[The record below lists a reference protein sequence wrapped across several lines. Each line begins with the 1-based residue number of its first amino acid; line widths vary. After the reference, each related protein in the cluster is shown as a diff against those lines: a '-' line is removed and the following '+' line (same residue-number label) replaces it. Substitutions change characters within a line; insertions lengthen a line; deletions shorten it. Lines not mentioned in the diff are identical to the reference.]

1 MKKPCLV
8 RGFFVR
14 LSRIWNSGII
24 ATVFN
29 LWYLA
34 MVMRPAVRNRSIMLI
49 VFSVVQ
55 WLFMRYILANNLFNL
70 DTNDRIVYFCL
81 SSILGAL
88 LIFVGLIY
96 MVLKG
101 NPDKD
106 L

>member
-1 MKKPCLV
+1 M
-8 RGFFVR
+8 
-14 LSRIWNSGII
+14 
-24 ATVFN
+24 A
-29 LWYLA
+29 
-34 MVMRPAVRNRSIMLI
+34 MRPAVRNRSIMLI

-70 DTNDRIVYFCL
+70 DTNERIVYFCL

-101 NPDKD
+101 NPDKEV
-106 L
+106 

>member
-1 MKKPCLV
+1 M
-8 RGFFVR
+8 
-14 LSRIWNSGII
+14 
-24 ATVFN
+24 A
-29 LWYLA
+29 
-34 MVMRPAVRNRSIMLI
+34 MRPAVRNRSIMLI

-70 DTNDRIVYFCL
+70 DTNDRIVYFWL

>member
-1 MKKPCLV
+1 M
-8 RGFFVR
+8 
-14 LSRIWNSGII
+14 
-24 ATVFN
+24 A
-29 LWYLA
+29 
-34 MVMRPAVRNRSIMLI
+34 MRPAVRNRSIMLI
-49 VFSVVQ
+49 VSSVVQ

>member
-1 MKKPCLV
+1 M
-8 RGFFVR
+8 
-14 LSRIWNSGII
+14 
-24 ATVFN
+24 A
-29 LWYLA
+29 
-34 MVMRPAVRNRSIMLI
+34 MRPAVRNRSIMLI

-70 DTNDRIVYFCL
+70 DTYDRIVYFCL

-88 LIFVGLIY
+88 AIFVALMY

-106 L
+106 

>member
-1 MKKPCLV
+1 M
-8 RGFFVR
+8 
-14 LSRIWNSGII
+14 
-24 ATVFN
+24 A
-29 LWYLA
+29 
-34 MVMRPAVRNRSIMLI
+34 MRPAVRNRGIMLI

-88 LIFVGLIY
+88 VIFVGLIY

>member
-1 MKKPCLV
+1 M
-8 RGFFVR
+8 
-14 LSRIWNSGII
+14 
-24 ATVFN
+24 A
-29 LWYLA
+29 
-34 MVMRPAVRNRSIMLI
+34 MRPAVRNRSIMLI

-96 MVLKG
+96 MVLKV
-101 NPDKD
+101 NPDQES
-106 L
+106 

>member
-1 MKKPCLV
+1 M
-8 RGFFVR
+8 
-14 LSRIWNSGII
+14 
-24 ATVFN
+24 A
-29 LWYLA
+29 
-34 MVMRPAVRNRSIMLI
+34 MRPAVRNRSIMLI

-55 WLFMRYILANNLFNL
+55 WLFMRYIHANNLFNL
-70 DTNDRIVYFCL
+70 DTNERIVYFCL

>member
-1 MKKPCLV
+1 M
-8 RGFFVR
+8 
-14 LSRIWNSGII
+14 
-24 ATVFN
+24 A
-29 LWYLA
+29 
-34 MVMRPAVRNRSIMLI
+34 MRPAVRNRSIMLI

-55 WLFMRYILANNLFNL
+55 WLFMRYILANNLFTL

>member
-1 MKKPCLV
+1 M
-8 RGFFVR
+8 
-14 LSRIWNSGII
+14 
-24 ATVFN
+24 A
-29 LWYLA
+29 
-34 MVMRPAVRNRSIMLI
+34 MRPAVRNRSIMLI

-101 NPDKD
+101 NPDKH

>member
-1 MKKPCLV
+1 M
-8 RGFFVR
+8 
-14 LSRIWNSGII
+14 
-24 ATVFN
+24 A
-29 LWYLA
+29 
-34 MVMRPAVRNRSIMLI
+34 MRPAVRNRSIMLI

-70 DTNDRIVYFCL
+70 DTNARIVYFCL

-101 NPDKD
+101 NPDKE